1 MSSGSNESEIRLND
15 SRSNGRAKS
24 SPSLVS
30 LFEKLM
36 TILKKYW

>member
-1 MSSGSNESEIRLND
+1 MSSGSNESEIRLNG

-24 SPSLVS
+24 SPSLIS

-36 TILKKYW
+36 AIIKRYW

>member
-1 MSSGSNESEIRLND
+1 MSSGSNESEIRLNG

-24 SPSLVS
+24 SPSLIS

-36 TILKKYW
+36 TIIKRYW